1 MRGPGGLPG
10 GERTEGGAQGWPG
23 SRAALPTPGLGSS
36 VPHGKTPGGM
46 GSAFLRSVYGKRL
59 PEIRE
64 SFLPIIKAG
73 RGGLWEGR
81 SCSQLVRAQC
91 PRLPTGTGVPPS
103 EPVTCKNALTAGRD
117 YTLSG
122 ILDTPLVLENC
133 WYQKEFL
140 K

>member
-1 MRGPGGLPG
+1 MAWKPCGP
-10 GERTEGGAQGWPG
+10 
-23 SRAALPTPGLGSS
+23 PTPGLRSS
-36 VPHGKTPGGM
+36 LPLGKTPGGM

-81 SCSQLVRAQC
+81 SCGQLVRAQC
-91 PRLPTGTGVPPS
+91 PRRVPPS
-103 EPVTCKNALTAGRD
+103 EPVTCKNALIVGRD

>member
-1 MRGPGGLPG
+1 MVNARRVVPRDGLEAVRPSH
-10 GERTEGGAQGWPG
+10 TWPPQ
-23 SRAALPTPGLGSS
+23 LSS
-36 VPHGKTPGGM
+36 PWQN
-46 GSAFLRSVYGKRL
+46 SWWYGKRL

-81 SCSQLVRAQC
+81 SCGQLVRAQC
-91 PRLPTGTGVPPS
+91 PRRVPPS
-103 EPVTCKNALTAGRD
+103 EPVTCKNALIVGRD